1 MALAVV
7 LGLLI
12 GAALGALG
20 GGGSVLAVP
29 VLVHLAGQTPA
40 AATATSLV
48 AVVAAAAVGSIN
60 HARAGNVRWGSA
72 AAFVAA
78 GVAGSWAGAK
88 VNGEIDGDVL
98 MLGFSVLVL
107 VAAHR
112 MLTACPTCTKVG
124 EEAAVEASLLETVEE
139 VEARIGAGLPAW
151 AEPRIEPTPPAARRA
166 IALDPTVVAK
176 VLIAGLVVGFLT
188 GLFGV
193 GGGFVIVPALTLA
206 LGLNMREAIGTSLVV
221 IVGNGLVALAFRG
234 AGAVDWHIA
243 LPFTATMLVGSFLGS
258 RFGAKLPPRL
268 SLNAFAGLLVA
279 VALATGLAAAAAM
292 WG

>member
-1 MALAVV
+1 MAVAVA

-29 VLVHLAGQTPA
+29 VLVHLAGETAA

-48 AVVAAAAVGSIN
+48 AVVAAAAIGSIN
-60 HARAGNVRWGSA
+60 HAKAGNVRWGSA

-88 VNGEIDGDVL
+88 INGSIDGDAL
-98 MLGFSVLVL
+98 MLGFSALVL
-107 VAAHR
+107 IAAHR
-112 MLTACPTCTKVG
+112 MLTACPTCTNVG

-151 AEPRIEPTPPAARRA
+151 AEPTIEPTPAEGRRA
-166 IALDPTVVAK
+166 IAVDPVVVAK
-176 VLIAGLVVGFLT
+176 VVAAGLVVGFLT

-234 AGAVDWHIA
+234 AGAVDWDIA

-258 RFGAKLPPRL
+258 RFGAKLPPRQ
-268 SLNAFAGLLVA
+268 SLTAFAVLLVA
-279 VALATGLAAAAAM
+279 VAVATGASAALAL